1 MVFWIKTMKYNSD
14 CCDAGVVNNMCMDCQ
29 EHCNLIPN
37 TDEYEEEHEMLEDYE
52 RNKLEK
58 YEWSIQ
64 KISSVNNS
72 IDNIADYNCFINS

>member
-1 MVFWIKTMKYNSD
+1 MKYNSD

-58 YEWSIQ
+58 YE
-64 KISSVNNS
+64 
-72 IDNIADYNCFINS
+72 